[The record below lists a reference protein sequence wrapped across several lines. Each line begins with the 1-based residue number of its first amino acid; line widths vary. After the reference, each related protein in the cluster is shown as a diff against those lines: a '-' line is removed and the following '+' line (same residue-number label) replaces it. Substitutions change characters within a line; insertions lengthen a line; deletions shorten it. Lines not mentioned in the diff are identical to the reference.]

1 MKTAWSAP
9 CAWPARLEKCCEQR
23 PLQRLDRPSAVC
35 PKAHAFRYRIGLLY
49 LDLDEQD
56 AVLGLSPLAGSS
68 RFAPFSFRESDYLK
82 TFTGNGM
89 RLIDAVRQ
97 QVGEAIGHAPQGSIC
112 LLTQARS
119 WGLAFNPV
127 SFFYCHE
134 ADGQLAAILCEVTN
148 TPWRERYH
156 YVLPARTPEDLRD
169 FHQHFAVAKAF
180 HVSPFLPRDLEYRMS
195 FSPAAQT
202 AWRAHGRL
210 AGRTES
216 CSTPRSTCKREALD
230 RASLHR
236 YLRRFP
242 WMTAKTC
249 LAIYWQALRL
259 LLKRTPIFAH
269 QAADGSFQTA
279 TVPPK
284 DRRHEIL

>member
-1 MKTAWSAP
+1 MNSALYSG
-9 CAWPARLEKCCEQR
+9 WI
-23 PLQRLDRPSAVC
+23 
-35 PKAHAFRYRIGLLY
+35 AHRRFAPRAHEFRYRIGLLY
-49 LDLDEQD
+49 LDLDEQQ
-56 AVLGLSPLAGSS
+56 AVLGLSPLSGNS

-82 TFTGNGM
+82 AFTGTGL

-97 QVGEAIGHAPQGSIC
+97 QVSQVIGHEPQGSIC

-156 YVLPARTPEDLRD
+156 YVLPAKSAEARQGQ
-169 FHQHFAVAKAF
+169 HQHFAVAKAF

-195 FSPAAQT
+195 FSPAAHKLGVHMADWQGELKLFDAT
-202 AWRAHGRL
+202 LNLQR
-210 AGRTES
+210 ES
-216 CSTPRSTCKREALD
+216 LD
-230 RASLHR
+230 RHSLHR

-249 LAIYWQALRL
+249 LAIYWQAVRL

-279 TVPPK
+279 IDVPQ

>member
-1 MKTAWSAP
+1 MNSALYSGWIGHRRFSP
-9 CAWPARLEKCCEQR
+9 RRHE
-23 PLQRLDRPSAVC
+23 
-35 PKAHAFRYRIGLLY
+35 FRYRIGLLY
-49 LDLDEQD
+49 LDLAEQD
-56 AVLGLSPLAGSS
+56 AVFGLSPFASRS
-68 RFAPFSFRESDYLK
+68 RFAPFSFRETDYLK
-82 TFTGNGM
+82 TFTGSGT

-97 QVGEAIGHAPQGSIC
+97 QVGVAIGHQPQGSIC
-112 LLTQARS
+112 LLTQPRS

-156 YVLPARTPEDLRD
+156 YVLPASAPTDLQD

-195 FSPAAQT
+195 FSPAAQKLGVHMADWQGEHKLFDAT
-202 AWRAHGRL
+202 L
-210 AGRTES
+210 NLQ
-216 CSTPRSTCKREALD
+216 REPLD
-230 RASLHR
+230 RSSLHR

-249 LAIYWQALRL
+249 LAIYWQAVRL
-259 LLKRTPIFAH
+259 LLKRAPIFAH
-269 QAADGSFQTA
+269 QAADGSFQIA

-284 DRRHEIL
+284 EHRHEIL

>member
-1 MKTAWSAP
+1 MNSALYSGWIGHRRFAP
-9 CAWPARLEKCCEQR
+9 RRHE
-23 PLQRLDRPSAVC
+23 
-35 PKAHAFRYRIGLLY
+35 FRYRIGLLY
-49 LDLDEQD
+49 LDLAEQD
-56 AVLGLSPLAGSS
+56 AVFELSPFASRS
-68 RFAPFSFRESDYLK
+68 RFAPFSFRETDYLK
-82 TFTGNGM
+82 TFTGSGM

-97 QVGEAIGHAPQGSIC
+97 QVGVAIGHQPQGSIC
-112 LLTQARS
+112 LLTQPRS

-156 YVLPARTPEDLRD
+156 YVLPARTPTHLQD

-195 FSPAAQT
+195 FSPAAQNLGVHMADWQGDLKLFDAT
-202 AWRAHGRL
+202 L
-210 AGRTES
+210 NLQ
-216 CSTPRSTCKREALD
+216 REPLD
-230 RASLHR
+230 RRSLHR

-259 LLKRTPIFAH
+259 LLKRAPIFAH
-269 QAADGSFQTA
+269 QAADGSFQIA

-284 DRRHEIL
+284 EHRHEIL

>member
-1 MKTAWSAP
+1 MNSALYSGWI
-9 CAWPARLEKCCEQR
+9 AHRRFA
-23 PLQRLDRPSAVC
+23 
-35 PKAHAFRYRIGLLY
+35 PKPHAFRYRIGLLY
-49 LDLDEQD
+49 LDLDEQE
-56 AVLGLSPLAGSS
+56 AVFDLSPFSGNS

-82 TFTGNGM
+82 AYTGSGM

-97 QVGEAIGHAPQGSIC
+97 LVGQAIGHAPQGSIC
-112 LLTQARS
+112 LLTQPRS
-119 WGLAFNPV
+119 WGLSFNPV

-156 YVLPARTPEDLRD
+156 YVLPAKAPENLGD

-180 HVSPFLPRDLEYRMS
+180 HVSPFLPPDLEYRMS
-195 FSPAAQT
+195 FSPAAK
-202 AWRAHGRL
+202 RL
-210 AGRTES
+210 GVHMADWQGELKLFDATLS
-216 CSTPRSTCKREALD
+216 LKRQALD

-236 YLRRFP
+236 YLRLFP

-259 LLKRTPIFAH
+259 LLKRAPIFAH
-269 QAADGSFQTA
+269 QAAVGSVQTA
-279 TVPPK
+279 IVPPK
-284 DRRHEIL
+284 DHRHEIL